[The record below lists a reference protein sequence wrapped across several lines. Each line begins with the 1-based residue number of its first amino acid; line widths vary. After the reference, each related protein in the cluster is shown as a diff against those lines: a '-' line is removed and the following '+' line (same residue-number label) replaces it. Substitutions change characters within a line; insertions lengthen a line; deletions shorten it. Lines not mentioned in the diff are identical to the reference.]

1 MTCHLPAGILAY
13 VEKPP
18 HTSRRPR
25 DLVISLIVLLVPV
38 VLLFGGYQ
46 LLAGRNQPVAVDP
59 TGALAEARSA
69 GLTATTP
76 TGLGEDW
83 VPVSAVFQ
91 RVDGG
96 LTLRIGYVT
105 PDRASV
111 QLVQST
117 VPADRLLPAELPEA
131 AAPAGELDVAGQ
143 PWQRYES
150 ESDGRSLVLMEPE
163 LTTVVVGDAAEAE
176 LQQLAASVG

>member
-1 MTCHLPAGILAY
+1 
-13 VEKPP
+13 
-18 HTSRRPR
+18 
-25 DLVISLIVLLVPV
+25 

-59 TGALAEARSA
+59 TGAIAEARAA
-69 GLTATTP
+69 GLTAAAP

-117 VPADRLLPAELPEA
+117 VPADRLLAAELPEGA
-131 AAPAGELDVAGQ
+131 VPAGELDVAGR

-150 ESDGRSLVLMEPE
+150 EGGARSLVLLEPE
-163 LTTVVVGDAAEAE
+163 LTTLAVGDAAEAE
-176 LQQLAASVG
+176 LSELAASAG